1 MNISKSITTFF
12 LIVNCWLVSQNYY
25 NVRASQKG
33 LAIVVKYDMTGE
45 LPPNDQVALAYS
57 FNDTDDFYIIKD
69 AEGDV
74 GLDISPGLDNEI
86 HWLLIDKDFIAGE
99 IINFQ
104 VITVPEGMVY
114 VDGGKFKRWNKKEE
128 EDELSEYRVSVN
140 SYLIDKTE
148 VTQRD
153 YRRVMG
159 EYANDFSGC
168 MECPV
173 ENISWHDANRYA
185 TRIGKRL
192 PTEAEWEYAARGGR
206 YSNRPELYS
215 GSDNIDEVAWFISNT
230 KNKQPVGKKKPNAL
244 GIYDMSGNVWEWCSD
259 WYHDDYFLIAENSNP
274 KGPEYGTEK
283 VCRGGS
289 WFSNDI
295 YCTPSRRYKLNPDYK
310 DTNFGFRCVK
320 DL

>member
-1 MNISKSITTFF
+1 MR
-12 LIVNCWLVSQNYY
+12 LQ
-25 NVRASQKG
+25 
-33 LAIVVKYDMTGE
+33 
-45 LPPNDQVALAYS
+45 QV
-57 FNDTDDFYIIKD
+57 
-69 AEGDV
+69 
-74 GLDISPGLDNEI
+74 
-86 HWLLIDKDFIAGE
+86 

-114 VDGGKFKRWNKKEE
+114 VDGGKFKRWNKKEQ

-173 ENISWHDANRYA
+173 ENISWHDANEYA

-206 YSNRPELYS
+206 YSNGPELYS
-215 GSDNIDEVAWFISNT
+215 GSDNIDEVAVSSDSSKMLALADSYGVQAIRR
-230 KNKQPVGKKKPNAL
+230 PN
-244 GIYDMSGNVWEWCSD
+244 IFCSD
-259 WYHDDYFLIAENSNP
+259 NVEMRNVYRHLAESVDCDHVVYLHVTSPLLLTN
-274 KGPEYGTEK
+274 TL
-283 VCRGGS
+283 
-289 WFSNDI
+289 NDCVRKYI
-295 YCTPSRRYKLNPDYK
+295 EMDNNYDSLATVEHLMKYIWYK
-310 DTNFGFRCVK
+310 DKAINYDPNNHPRSQDLDEYFCLNFAVNILPRALIK
-320 DL
+320 EK

>member
-1 MNISKSITTFF
+1 MKISKRLIISF
-12 LIVNCWLVSQNYY
+12 LIANCWSISQNYY

-33 LAIVVKYDMTGE
+33 LSIVVKYDMTGE
-45 LPPNDQVALAYS
+45 LPSNDQVALAYS
-57 FNDTDDFYIIKD
+57 FNDTDDFFIIKD

-74 GLDISPGLDNEI
+74 GLDINPGLDNEI
-86 HWLLIDKDFIAGE
+86 HWLLIDKDYIAGK
-99 IINFQ
+99 IISFQ

-114 VDGGKFKRWNKKEE
+114 VDGGKFKRWNKKKE
-128 EDELSEYRVSVN
+128 EDELSEYRVSLN

-173 ENISWHDANRYA
+173 ENISWHDANEYA

-206 YSNRPELYS
+206 YSNGPELYS
-215 GSDNIDEVAWFISNT
+215 GSDDIDEVAWFISNT

-259 WYHDDYFLIAENSNP
+259 WYHDDYFLISENLNP